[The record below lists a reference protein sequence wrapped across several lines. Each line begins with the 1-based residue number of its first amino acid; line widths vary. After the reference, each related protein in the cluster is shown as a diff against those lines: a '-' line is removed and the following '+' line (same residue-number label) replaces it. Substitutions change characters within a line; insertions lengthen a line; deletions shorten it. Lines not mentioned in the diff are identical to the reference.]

1 LNEIQSK
8 LPKGSM
14 SKRVIRL
21 LFLFG
26 TVPLLLL
33 CVFFFISFF
42 NIQKANTIQVQHELT
57 QRISTQISANLKK
70 LEAQVALVGK
80 ASLPDIAQT
89 QQLEHI
95 ASLLL
100 DESLE
105 YDTITVMDRSGSE
118 RVKISRYYTFRP
130 FELGT
135 RKNDQ
140 AFQETMNGTI
150 TYSSVGISP
159 FSKFPTVTLNAPV
172 MDTTGTIAGVLAADL
187 NISKI
192 WHLIS
197 DRQIGKGRNAYITDA
212 QGILIA
218 YKDLSSVLS
227 KKNLQHIKCVN
238 DFVHQNKK
246 GTHFFTGLES
256 VSVIGAHSVIEPTGW
271 GVFVETPIK
280 NAFKNFYI
288 LSGIFLALS
297 FITLFAAIFFGF
309 RFSVRTIVQPV
320 RMLQKEADNIARGN
334 SNGKLP
340 VADDELGQLAESF
353 NRMVLALNK
362 TTVSRDLLIQEAE
375 ERKRTQKQLRD
386 SEEKLRNIVEN
397 STNLFYTHTADHTL
411 TYVSPQ
417 CREFLQC
424 EPEEAMT
431 RWVEFA
437 TDNPINE
444 AGVQITEEAIRTG
457 KRQPPY
463 ELEIKG
469 KLGAVKLVEVREA
482 PILKNG
488 RTVAIVGSLSDISD
502 RKQAEKEKAELQS
515 QLMHAQKMK
524 SIGTLSGGVAHE
536 FNNILS
542 IILGNAEF
550 AMDEISEDH
559 PLHEYL
565 LDIITA
571 SLRGR
576 DVVRQLLHF
585 CRKSSKRKEAV
596 DLAMLTDEAIR
607 FLRASIPANIRFMK
621 NYTDN
626 CTPIAANRTQI
637 HQLLINLCNNASHAM
652 EEHGGVLTIGIDQEE
667 IVTRQVFAGQVLLPG
682 QYVKL
687 TVSDT
692 GEGIAPEIID
702 NIFDPFFTTKDIDK
716 GSGMGLSVV
725 YGIIKDHDGF
735 IRINSSTGE
744 GTTVSC
750 YFTPTRP
757 DPLPDVPSSNL
768 LGYGKEHIL
777 ILDDEI
783 SIATMCAKSL
793 EKLGYT
799 VNIQTNPVEAFQQ
812 FQIQSDLF
820 DLIIADMAM
829 PNMTGTQFVQK
840 VRSVRNDIPVI
851 ICTGHSPLIDET
863 RAREMGINMLLTK
876 PVERQKLAQ
885 AVRQVLDI
893 RP

>member
-1 LNEIQSK
+1 
-8 LPKGSM
+8 
-14 SKRVIRL
+14 
-21 LFLFG
+21 
-26 TVPLLLL
+26 
-33 CVFFFISFF
+33 
-42 NIQKANTIQVQHELT
+42 
-57 QRISTQISANLKK
+57 
-70 LEAQVALVGK
+70 
-80 ASLPDIAQT
+80 
-89 QQLEHI
+89 
-95 ASLLL
+95 
-100 DESLE
+100 
-105 YDTITVMDRSGSE
+105 
-118 RVKISRYYTFRP
+118 
-130 FELGT
+130 
-135 RKNDQ
+135 
-140 AFQETMNGTI
+140 
-150 TYSSVGISP
+150 
-159 FSKFPTVTLNAPV
+159 
-172 MDTTGTIAGVLAADL
+172 
-187 NISKI
+187 
-192 WHLIS
+192 
-197 DRQIGKGRNAYITDA
+197 
-212 QGILIA
+212 
-218 YKDLSSVLS
+218 
-227 KKNLQHIKCVN
+227 
-238 DFVHQNKK
+238 
-246 GTHFFTGLES
+246 
-256 VSVIGAHSVIEPTGW
+256 
-271 GVFVETPIK
+271 
-280 NAFKNFYI
+280 
-288 LSGIFLALS
+288 
-297 FITLFAAIFFGF
+297 
-309 RFSVRTIVQPV
+309 
-320 RMLQKEADNIARGN
+320 
-334 SNGKLP
+334 
-340 VADDELGQLAESF
+340 
-353 NRMVLALNK
+353 
-362 TTVSRDLLIQEAE
+362 
-375 ERKRTQKQLRD
+375 
-386 SEEKLRNIVEN
+386 
-397 STNLFYTHTADHTL
+397 
-411 TYVSPQ
+411 
-417 CREFLQC
+417 
-424 EPEEAMT
+424 
-431 RWVEFA
+431 
-437 TDNPINE
+437 
-444 AGVQITEEAIRTG
+444 
-457 KRQPPY
+457 
-463 ELEIKG
+463 
-469 KLGAVKLVEVREA
+469 
-482 PILKNG
+482 
-488 RTVAIVGSLSDISD
+488 
-502 RKQAEKEKAELQS
+502 
-515 QLMHAQKMK
+515 
-524 SIGTLSGGVAHE
+524 
-536 FNNILS
+536 
-542 IILGNAEF
+542 
-550 AMDEISEDH
+550 
-559 PLHEYL
+559 
-565 LDIITA
+565 
-571 SLRGR
+571 
-576 DVVRQLLHF
+576 
-585 CRKSSKRKEAV
+585 
-596 DLAMLTDEAIR
+596 MLTDEAIR

-812 FQIQSDLF
+812 FQLQSDLF